1 MSFSTNLLVTA
12 RRLIQD
18 YGQSI
23 SFARVVEGAFVPST
37 GAVGAGTTS
46 SYTAYGAP
54 MQYSSREIDNV
65 SVMTN
70 DVLIWVEVNTAG
82 SVPALGDV
90 ATISTIAHR
99 ILDVQKVVAQGTT
112 VVYKLQA
119 RI

>member
-1 MSFSTNLLVTA
+1 MTFATNLLATA
-12 RRLIQD
+12 RRLIQA

-46 SYTAYGAP
+46 SFTAYGAP
-54 MQYSSREIDNV
+54 MEYSTKEIDGV
-65 SVMTN
+65 TILTT
-70 DVLIWVEVNTAG
+70 DLLIWVEVNSSS
-82 SVPALGDV
+82 SVPAVGDV
-90 ATISTIAHR
+90 ATISTVAYR
-99 ILDVQKVVAQGTT
+99 VLDVQKQVAQGTT

>member
-1 MSFSTNLLVTA
+1 MTFATNLLATA
-12 RRLIQD
+12 RRLIEA

-23 SFARVVEGAFVPST
+23 SFARVVEGSFVPST
-37 GAVGAGTTS
+37 GAVGAGTSS

-65 SVMTN
+65 TVMTN
-70 DVLIWVEVNTAG
+70 DVLIWVEVNA
-82 SVPALGDV
+82 SSSIPIVGDV
-90 ATISTIAHR
+90 ATLSTIAHR
-99 ILDVQKVVAQGTT
+99 ILDVQKLVAQGTT